1 MNRYPARERLVKPAP
16 VTYDVFP
23 ASPTDW
29 DERAHD
35 QWMVPTVGTEADLPP
50 DSRAARDLWG
60 SYVPSAVSAPA
71 AREFASDPLSS
82 RGTSGVLSTSVRVF
96 GFLTMVLAVLVV
108 VLDCLMNNQ
117 KSSVFAAGVVG
128 GVFTVGV
135 FLAAPRR

>member
-1 MNRYPARERLVKPAP
+1 LLGECLVKPTL

-29 DERAHD
+29 DDQAHD
-35 QWMVPTVGTEADLPP
+35 RWMVPTVGPGADFPT

-60 SYVPSAVSAPA
+60 SHVPSAVSAPA

-82 RGTSGVLSTSVRVF
+82 DGTSGVLSKSVRVF
-96 GFLTMVLAVLVV
+96 GFLTMVLAVFVV
-108 VLDCLMNNQ
+108 ALDCLVDDQ
-117 KSSVFAAGVVG
+117 KSHVFAAAVVG
-128 GVFTVGV
+128 AVFTVGA